1 MSALDADIPYGEE
14 VLFNF
19 SRRRNKL
26 FFDFFLVFACFLGQ
40 MSTLDADIPYG
51 EEVLLINFKSKEP

>member
-1 MSALDADIPYGEE
+1 MGKKYFSAIPASEA
-14 VLFNF
+14 
-19 SRRRNKL
+19 KL

>member
-1 MSALDADIPYGEE
+1 MQIYLMGKKYFSAIPASEA
-14 VLFNF
+14 
-19 SRRRNKL
+19 KL